1 MNSITGFWFTIAAT
15 LLLGIMVICMPF
27 LKMKSKGVDENMI
40 YYCPECELVF
50 DEPAQYHYESGD
62 LPPVIIK
69 ECPHCGAKNFV
80 RALRCDGC
88 GYFITGKYVRT
99 RYDDV
104 FCEDCYVQ
112 LDINDPE

>member
-1 MNSITGFWFTIAAT
+1 
-15 LLLGIMVICMPF
+15 MPF
-27 LKMKSKGVDENMI
+27 LKMRSKGVDENMI

-50 DEPAQYHYESGD
+50 DQPAQYHYESGD
-62 LPPVIIK
+62 LPPVIIE